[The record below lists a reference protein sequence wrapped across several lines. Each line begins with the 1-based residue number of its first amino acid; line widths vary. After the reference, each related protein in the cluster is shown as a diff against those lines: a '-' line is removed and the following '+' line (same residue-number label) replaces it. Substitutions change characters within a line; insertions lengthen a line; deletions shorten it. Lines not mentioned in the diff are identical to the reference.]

1 MLKLTKQSLLILK
14 NIQKPTIEQFA
25 KFTKVLNAFNNVLD
39 GALSANESEE
49 HIKKLIYDFL
59 QNAYDYTLN
68 TKNNIDAAIK
78 NNTSDSLAVI
88 FEAKRPQ
95 NVSEMITQDEP
106 NRKAMHEAIY
116 YFMQERNEKNDEIKR
131 VVITNG
137 YEWFIFDAT
146 DFEKLFWL
154 DNKFKKR
161 FLDFEGGTLTS
172 KKTDHFYNNIAKHFL
187 DTVIIN
193 HNLLIEDVQLQ
204 AIHFD
209 IRTLQTENDKIAF
222 FKALS
227 KPYLLKEETRADPNH
242 LNEPFYLK
250 LLDIMGLEQVKN
262 GSKKIIQ
269 RCNEQKR
276 NSASLLENAIGIL
289 QREIGVSED
298 KLFDTALSLV
308 IIWINRILFL
318 KLLESTLLRYHK
330 NNEKYRFLSFDKLK
344 DYDALNSLFFEVLA
358 ISQDARSKDVAH
370 FAHIPY
376 LNSSLFET
384 TELEKSTIR
393 ISNLKDGL
401 VYKEGK
407 NTLAFLFDFLDSYD
421 FGAENEESIIQTH
434 KTIISASVLGL
445 VFEKINGYK
454 DGSFYT
460 PSFITMYM
468 AKEAITKAVL
478 QKFKTTK
485 EWDCTNLVELY
496 NKIKD
501 ANEANQIINSITICD
516 PAVGSGHFLVSCL
529 NEIIRIKAE
538 LGILCDEGG
547 KRLKDYTFD
556 IQNDELIVWDEDK
569 KEEFTYAE
577 PFASEA
583 SRVQKTLFNEK
594 RQIIENQLFGVDIN
608 PNSVNICR
616 LRLWIELLKNAY
628 YEPDGKLD
636 TLPNIDIN
644 IKCGNSLISRF
655 DLKDELKINNIK
667 VEIENYKKQVSE
679 YKDSIGTKTTLLN
692 TIKKL
697 KDKFKLTL
705 KAEGK
710 LQTTLLEKL
719 KLFVA
724 EFGTESLNDNLALYA
739 LKNRFGHSK
748 SLLDD
753 SVDEKRK
760 AKALKEIEAIEAQI
774 KEIESGKIYENAF
787 EWRFEF
793 PEVLNEKGE
802 FVGFDVVI
810 GNPPYGVSLSANDK
824 KYFTQYYES
833 AKTENGLK
841 GSTDTYSLFID
852 KGLQILNN
860 GILNYIVPLA
870 VTSSESMSKL
880 HSMIFSSCEE
890 VRISSY
896 FDRPKKIFDDAEQA
910 VAIIECFK
918 NHKPTQKL
926 LTTKINKRYAQTPA
940 EEIINNL
947 EFANAL
953 GYAKMGR
960 IPKIG
965 TKLEENILKK
975 LFSLPKTLKDY
986 YTQNG
991 ENVYYR
997 TSGGRYYKVITNFPT
1012 GSSKE
1017 NFIKVDNM
1025 YRDLIGA
1032 ILSSNLYFWFYQ
1044 VYSNTLDLKSY
1055 ELEIL
1060 PLNLEFFTAEQL
1072 DSIGQ
1077 IYNNYMQ
1084 DLESNARIVKANYA
1098 MIDSFKEYKAR
1109 LSKHLI
1115 DELDRAIYQSFNLT
1129 QNECEFLINYDL
1141 KFRVDDE

>member
-1 MLKLTKQSLLILK
+1 
-14 NIQKPTIEQFA
+14 
-25 KFTKVLNAFNNVLD
+25 
-39 GALSANESEE
+39 
-49 HIKKLIYDFL
+49 
-59 QNAYDYTLN
+59 
-68 TKNNIDAAIK
+68 
-78 NNTSDSLAVI
+78 
-88 FEAKRPQ
+88 
-95 NVSEMITQDEP
+95 MITQDEP

-421 FGAENEESIIQTH
+421 FGAENEESVIQTY

-538 LGILCDEGG
+538 LGILCDESG

-710 LQTTLLEKL
+710 LQKTLNSKL
-719 KLFVA
+719 VEYFQ
-724 EFGTESLNDNLALYA
+724 EFGFDNLSNTLA
-739 LKNRFGHSK
+739 LKCLEWNNKKQQPSLFG
-748 SLLDD
+748 
-753 SVDEKRK
+753 EKD
-760 AKALKEIEAIEAQI
+760 AKKQNKLLKELEELQAKID
-774 KEIESGKIYENAF
+774 EIESGKIYENAF

-793 PEVLNEKGE
+793 PEVLDEHGE

-880 HSMIFSSCEE
+880 HSMIFSSCED
-890 VRISSY
+890 VKISSY
-896 FDRPKKIFDDAEQA
+896 SNRPKRIFDDADQRIT
-910 VAIIECFK
+910 IIECYK
-918 NHKPTQKL
+918 NGIKIKNL
-926 LTTKINKRYAQTPA
+926 LTTKINKRYAETPA
-940 EEIINNL
+940 EDVINNL
-947 EFANAL
+947 KFANAIQ
-953 GYAKMGR
+953 YTKMGR

-965 TKLEENILKK
+965 TKIEENILQK

-997 TSGGRYYKVITNFPT
+997 TSGGRYYNIITNFPT

-1098 MIDSFKEYKAR
+1098 TIDSFKEYKAR